1 MTLYAWPRAAAFGRV
16 IPKSKIHEHAGANT
30 TLKDL
35 FVREIEQI
43 VWTHKLAPE
52 TINLPATKSVTEIQV
67 FRIDQKVPALNLDA
81 LRAIDRAIPFPIIF
95 ELAHAGSL
103 KLVAAYKRTNEADAT
118 RWVLSDYYQ
127 GEWRPEDS
135 VRAPL
140 PLALNLGTLYEQLLS
155 PLIDS
160 ATAQAGKVAHS
171 PAAAYAVDAE
181 QPLSIQARIEHA
193 EAVKAK
199 AKQVEQ
205 IKARLA
211 REKQFN
217 KRVAINAELRI
228 AKDELS
234 KLSGG
239 NHGKAG

>member
-16 IPKSKIHEHAGANT
+16 IPKNKIYEHAGANT
-30 TLKDL
+30 ALKDL

-52 TINLPATKSVTEIQV
+52 TINLPATKSVTEIQI

-95 ELAHAGSL
+95 ELSYAGRL
-103 KLVAAYKRTNEADAT
+103 KLVAAYKRPNEADAT

-127 GEWRPEDS
+127 GEWRSEGAA
-135 VRAPL
+135 RAPL
-140 PLALNLGTLYEQLLS
+140 PLALHMGALYEQLLN
-155 PLIDS
+155 PLIDTE
-160 ATAQAGKVAHS
+160 TAHAGKVAHS

-199 AKQVEQ
+199 AKQIEQ

-239 NHGKAG
+239 KHGQAR